1 MLFFI
6 DYSIV
11 ITILIII
18 KTTTPLQNIE
28 CSIEND
34 FLGVSN
40 NCAKFM
46 RCSNGRIHEFSCAPG
61 TLFDFK
67 RKLCDFPQNVACFSQ
82 LVPLLGGSKAQ
93 HVGGN
98 NRSFPFLAAAYAA
111 KFSNGHQY
119 FATRLRK
126 LSLNKIRVHTS
137 LTLSETTLT
146 STSTKLDNLSTTT
159 LNLFDSNVTK
169 TSFSTMQ
176 SLQNISFTPFQTTN
190 KVNANISSDKNER
203 TSLTSTTKLEQTQT
217 IPTTSSKPSNTPK
230 IVTNSTLYNPLSS
243 TSTIQSQ
250 VVTNSMLLM
259 IANHKDTNE
268 TSSKINVVT
277 ISLEKQMIK
286 TMPRSITTKKSLT
299 LVDTNS
305 STELL
310 STLKKLNSTTRTKV
324 YMTKNSSSKNAAI
337 KTPIQAKLKANFRLI
352 TTTTTTTTTTTKT
365 PLTSKRIQPQKT
377 RLKSSLVKSKLIKS
391 NSTSFRSLT
400 KPSKVS
406 TFSLKTKLNSNRIN
420 TKRIVL
426 NKDKSNSKVIL
437 VKKNLLSY
445 DRDYSDGGGV
455 KESGGAINVDY
466 QAATNVK
473 KLNFVENPLS
483 KTNRTRHSNYE
494 SKKLD
499 VVRLK
504 NKLHE
509 FVNSNETL
517 KDALIRE
524 VKSMF
529 YSSGGHRGL
538 APTLSWQ
545 FLLTI
550 TSVIYIFML

>member
-82 LVPLLGGSKAQ
+82 LIPLLGGSKAQ

-137 LTLSETTLT
+137 LTLLETTLT

-190 KVNANISSDKNER
+190 IVNANISSDKNER

-217 IPTTSSKPSNTPK
+217 IPTTSSKPTNTPK
-230 IVTNSTLYNPLSS
+230 IVTNSTLYNPLTS
-243 TSTIQSQ
+243 TSTIKSQ

-259 IANHKDTNE
+259 IADHKDTNE
-268 TSSKINVVT
+268 TSSKVNVVT

-324 YMTKNSSSKNAAI
+324 YMTKNSSSKI
-337 KTPIQAKLKANFRLI
+337 AKLKANFRLI
-352 TTTTTTTTTTTKT
+352 TTSTTTTKT

-406 TFSLKTKLNSNRIN
+406 TFSLKTKLNSNRNN

-445 DRDYSDGGGV
+445 DRDYSDGGV

-494 SKKLD
+494 SNKKLD
-499 VVRLK
+499 VERLK

-529 YSSGGHRGL
+529 YSSGGHRGS